1 MVKKTLKELLE
12 ERKGHR
18 DQAEALVKKAADEKR
33 SMTVEE
39 EGLCDQLID
48 KAEALNGEIDAL
60 QKGERRSAR
69 LAAIGGTQIVNP
81 PRGPE
86 VPSENRNDP
95 VENPDPMKYSLL
107 RAVRCIADKKPV
119 DGYEGEISQE
129 IALRSGKSPQ
139 GFFLPYAL
147 RTAPISGREH
157 RAFDTTAGAGAIP
170 TIIGPTM
177 VDALRNRMV
186 MSRLGM
192 QVLTGLVG
200 TFELP
205 KLTGTSTAYWVTEGN
220 SPTASAQTVGQV
232 PFAAKTMGA
241 MVDVTRRLL
250 NQSSIDAEMIARNDI
265 LRVVAIE
272 ADRSALNG
280 SNSGGQPKGL
290 MQNSSITTV
299 TVDGAATDGD
309 AVAWS
314 DIVRME
320 STVAA
325 GNADGQ
331 NMAYLTSPVGRG
343 KLKVTPMAGSTFPT
357 FCWQQDGTMNGYR
370 AEVSNQVPSN
380 LTKGAGTTLTALLFG
395 DFSQA
400 VMAFWTG
407 IDLMVDPY
415 TLSSSGGVRLV
426 ALVDCDFNVR
436 YTQAFAKILTML
448 R

>member
-1 MVKKTLKELLE
+1 MVKKTLKELLDQ
-12 ERKGHR
+12 RKTHR
-18 DQAEALVKKAADEKR
+18 LEAETIVKKAADEKR

-60 QKGERRSAR
+60 QKGETRSER
-69 LAAIGGTQIVNP
+69 LKKLNEPIIAP

-86 VPSENRNDP
+86 VPSEDRSDP
-95 VENPDPMKYSLL
+95 VENPDPLKYSIL
-107 RAVRCIADKKPV
+107 RAVRCICDKKAV

-129 IALRSGKSPQ
+129 IALRSNKSPQ
-139 GFFLPYAL
+139 GFFIPFNL
-147 RTAPISGREH
+147 RTRPLNGREQ

-177 VDALRNRMV
+177 IDALRNRMV
-186 MSRLGM
+186 MARLGM
-192 QVLTGLVG
+192 QILSGLVG

-220 SPTASAQTVGQV
+220 SPTASAATVGQV
-232 PFAAKTMGA
+232 PFVAKTMGA
-241 MVDVTRRLL
+241 LTDVTRRLM
-250 NQSSIDAEMIARNDI
+250 NQSAIDAEMIARNDLLKVI
-265 LRVVAIE
+265 AIE
-272 ADRSALNG
+272 LDRAALNG
-280 SNSGGQPKGL
+280 SNSGGQPKGI

-309 AVAWS
+309 VVAWT

-325 GNADGQ
+325 ANADA
-331 NMAYLTSPVGRG
+331 NTMAYLTSAVGRG
-343 KLKVTPMAGSTFPT
+343 KLKVTPKLGSTFPT
-357 FCWQQDGTMNGYR
+357 FCWNEDGTMNGYR

-415 TLSSSGGVRLV
+415 TLSSSGGIRLV
-426 ALVDCDFNVR
+426 GLVDCDFNVR
-436 YTQAFAKILTML
+436 YAQAFAKILTMV

>member
-1 MVKKTLKELLE
+1 MVKKTLKQLLD
-12 ERKGHR
+12 ERKDHR
-18 DQAEALVKKAADEKR
+18 EKAEAIVKKAKDETR

-39 EGLCDQLID
+39 EGLCDQLLD
-48 KAEALNGEIDAL
+48 KAEALNGEIEAL
-60 QKGERRSAR
+60 QKDETRSERLRK
-69 LAAIGGTQIVNP
+69 LQGGGIVSP

-86 VPSENRNDP
+86 VPDEDRSDP

-107 RAVRCIADKKPV
+107 RAVRCICDKKQV

-129 IALRSGKSPQ
+129 IAARSGKSPQ
-139 GFFLPYAL
+139 GFFIPFNL
-147 RTAPISGREH
+147 RTRPLNGREQ

-177 VDALRNRMV
+177 IDALRNRMV
-186 MSRLGM
+186 LAKLGM
-192 QVLTGLVG
+192 QVLSGLVG

-220 SPTASAQTVGQV
+220 SPTGSAQTVGQV

-241 MVDVTRRLL
+241 LVDVTRRLV
-250 NQSSIDAEMIARNDI
+250 NQSALDAEMIARNDLLKVI
-265 LRVVAIE
+265 AIE
-272 ADRSALNG
+272 VDRAALNG
-280 SNSGGQPKGL
+280 SNSGGQPKGIL
-290 MQNSSITTV
+290 QNSSIPTV

-309 AVAWS
+309 AVAWT

-325 GNADGQ
+325 ANADE
-331 NMAYLTSPVGRG
+331 NTMAYLTSAVGRG
-343 KLKVTPMAGSTFPT
+343 KLKVTPKLGSTFPT
-357 FCWQQDGTMNGYR
+357 FCWNEDGTMNGYR
-370 AEVSNQVPSN
+370 AAVSNQVPSN

-415 TLSSSGGVRLV
+415 TLSSSGGIRIVG
-426 ALVDCDFNVR
+426 LVDCDFNVR